1 MIPYFGG
8 RLTFQVLGVSPIA
21 VEAVLITQRTIF
33 AISEKG
39 ETLRGVPQVSYE
51 DIGGLQGRNPKSQRN
66 DRTSSA
72 ASGNL

>member
-21 VEAVLITQRTIF
+21 DAVLITQRTIF

-39 ETLRGVPQVSYE
+39 ETLRGVPRSPTKTSE
-51 DIGGLQGRNPKSQRN
+51 AFKTKSKR
-66 DRTSSA
+66 SEK
-72 ASGNL
+72 